1 MINFAH
7 STDVYQIWADMI
19 RTGTS
24 EGRKNGLDRWC
35 VFASRK
41 DSFTH
46 TRTHEEILQRYDG
59 KIVMCQRM
67 PDIFADAMGNQM
79 YLALLDTEDEVREYV
94 KYILDEQ
101 AEIVIPSLYK

>member
-1 MINFAH
+1 MH
-7 STDVYQIWADMI
+7 
-19 RTGTS
+19 
-24 EGRKNGLDRWC
+24 
-35 VFASRK
+35 
-41 DSFTH
+41 
-46 TRTHEEILQRYDG
+46 THEEILQRYDG
-59 KIVMCQRM
+59 KIVMRQRM